1 MILGKTKKL
10 HLIGIGGA
18 GMSGIAELLINYG
31 FQITGSD
38 LRKTNITQRLEKL
51 GAKVSYKHKAKHIT
65 DDVDVVVKSSA
76 ITQDNVEVLAA
87 QKKKIPVIRRAEMLS
102 ELMRMKFGIS
112 IAGTHGKTTSTS
124 MIGMVLQEAKL
135 QPTLIIGG
143 IVKNF
148 DSNAVLGDSDYI
160 VVEADEFDRSFLSLS
175 PIISGIT
182 NIEEEHV
189 DCYENTE
196 ELESAFLQFANSV
209 PFFGL
214 IVACIDN
221 PKVKKLV
228 SRFKRRYCTYGV
240 DSEADV
246 RAENIKFVNFNSE
259 YDLIYMGE
267 KLGTIEL
274 QLPGIHNI
282 KNSLLAATIA
292 LELDIPFIDIRNGLL
307 KFSGVYRRFEKKAL
321 INGILVYDDYA
332 HHPSE
337 IKATLDAIR
346 KGSAR
351 RVVTVFQPH
360 LYSRTKLFYEE
371 FADSLSKSDLVI
383 INDVYPAREKPIE
396 GVSGKLIYNKLRDKG
411 HKNVK
416 FIKKKEDIPAY
427 LLDIIKSGD
436 LVITMGAGDIFQAGE
451 EFIKLLKESTKKSME
466 NNDK

>member
-1 MILGKTKKL
+1 MLGKTKKL

-38 LRKTNITQRLEKL
+38 LRQTNITEKLEKM
-51 GAKVSYKHKAKHIT
+51 GAKISYKHETKHIT

-76 ITQDNVEVLAA
+76 IEGDNVEVRAA

-124 MIGMVLQEAKL
+124 MVGMILQAAQL

-175 PIISGIT
+175 PIIAGIT

-189 DCYENTE
+189 DCYADTQ
-196 ELESAFLQFANSV
+196 ELETAFLQFANSV

-214 IVACIDN
+214 IVACVDD
-221 PKVKKLV
+221 PKVKHLIP
-228 SRFKRRYCTYGV
+228 RFKRRYCTYGIN
-240 DSEADV
+240 SKAEV
-246 RAENIKFVNFNSE
+246 RAKNIKFKNFNSE
-259 YDLIYMGE
+259 YDLIYKGE
-267 KLGTIEL
+267 RLGTIEL
-274 QLPGIHNI
+274 QLPGLHNI

-307 KFSGVYRRFEKKAL
+307 RFSGVYRRFEKKAF
-321 INGILVYDDYA
+321 INDILVYDDYA

-337 IKATLDAIR
+337 IKATLTAIR
-346 KGSAR
+346 AASAR
-351 RVVTVFQPH
+351 RVITIFQPH
-360 LYSRTKLFYEE
+360 LYSRTQLFYKE
-371 FADSLSKSDLVI
+371 FAHSLKESDVVI
-383 INDVYPAREKPIE
+383 INDIYPAREEPIA
-396 GVSGKLIYNKLRDKG
+396 GVSGKLIYDELKKEG
-411 HKNVK
+411 HKNIK
-416 FIKKKEDIPAY
+416 FIKKKENIPDY
-427 LLDIIKSGD
+427 LFKIIKSGD
-436 LVITMGAGDIFQAGE
+436 LVITMGAGDVFEAGE
-451 EFIKLLKESTKKSME
+451 QFIELLRE
-466 NNDK
+466 NVEK

>member
-1 MILGKTKKL
+1 MLGKTKKL

-38 LRKTNITQRLEKL
+38 LRQTNITEKLEKM
-51 GAKVSYKHKAKHIT
+51 GAKISYKHETKHIT

-76 ITQDNVEVLAA
+76 IEGDNVEVRAA

-124 MIGMVLQEAKL
+124 MVGMILQAAQL

-175 PIISGIT
+175 PIIAGIT

-189 DCYENTE
+189 DCYADTQ
-196 ELESAFLQFANSV
+196 ELETAFLQFANSV

-214 IVACIDN
+214 IVACVDD
-221 PKVKKLV
+221 PKVKHLIP
-228 SRFKRRYCTYGV
+228 RFKRRYCTYGIN
-240 DSEADV
+240 SKAEV
-246 RAENIKFVNFNSE
+246 RAKNIKFKNFNSE
-259 YDLIYMGE
+259 YDLIYKGE
-267 KLGTIEL
+267 RLGTIEL
-274 QLPGIHNI
+274 QLPGLHNI

-307 KFSGVYRRFEKKAL
+307 RFSGVYRRFEKKAF
-321 INGILVYDDYA
+321 INDILVYDDYA

-337 IKATLDAIR
+337 IKATLTAIR
-346 KGSAR
+346 AASAR
-351 RVVTVFQPH
+351 RVITIFQPH
-360 LYSRTKLFYEE
+360 LYSRTQLFYKE
-371 FADSLSKSDLVI
+371 FAHSLKESDVVI
-383 INDVYPAREKPIE
+383 INDIYPAREEPIA
-396 GVSGKLIYNKLRDKG
+396 GVSGKLIYDELKKTGR
-411 HKNVK
+411 KNIK
-416 FIKKKEDIPAY
+416 FIKKKENIPDY
-427 LLDIIKSGD
+427 LFKIIKSGD
-436 LVITMGAGDIFQAGE
+436 LVITMGAGDVFEAGE
-451 EFIKLLKESTKKSME
+451 QFIELLRE
-466 NNDK
+466 NVEK